1 MRERCVIA
9 GDARGAHSGQ
19 NLAQSG
25 VGANGERTADE
36 RRGGVR
42 AGERRTGVDV
52 PGSALDDGW
61 KLPSIA
67 DENVCASRRCS
78 LTLARD
84 LLLANRAHCI
94 RLRKLADGSTLL
106 RL

>member
-1 MRERCVIA
+1 MTCVKGA
-9 GDARGAHSGQ
+9 SLLGMHGAHTGKSGQ

-61 KLPSIA
+61 KLPSPLPMKMYVPRGGA
-67 DENVCASRRCS
+67 V
-78 LTLARD
+78 
-84 LLLANRAHCI
+84 
-94 RLRKLADGSTLL
+94 
-106 RL
+106 